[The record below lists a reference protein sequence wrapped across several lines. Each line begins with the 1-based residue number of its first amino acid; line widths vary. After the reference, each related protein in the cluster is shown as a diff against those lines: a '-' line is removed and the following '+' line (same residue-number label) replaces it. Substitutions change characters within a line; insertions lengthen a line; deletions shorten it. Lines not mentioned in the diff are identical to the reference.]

1 MFPEKLQMEHPF
13 LTHSPEP
20 LITVLLLPFLWMTL
34 QTSQWSQILQIK
46 FCRKQSAYV
55 VLSNDKYAG
64 NFHNANCLHIIHK
77 GALSKPNWKVPIL
90 LSFYRLPVPASF
102 WLIRSYLVTSL
113 LIFPLLVH
121 YVSALSFIWQCYCTK
136 KSINSIDSF
145 INTYVL
151 FLCILYNFSYTV
163 MKFSKSFHFHFN
175 MIFFCQSILFQ
186 QLFYFIFWNLSFIYC
201 IFVNHIHFP
210 VLLLCNFPLVPFHL
224 VPLSK

>member
-77 GALSKPNWKVPIL
+77 GALSKLNCKCPFFFL
-90 LSFYRLPVPASF
+90 FTDCQSQHH
-102 WLIRSYLVTSL
+102 RSYLVTSL

-136 KSINSIDSF
+136 KDINSIDAF

-151 FLCILYNFSYTV
+151 FLCILYNFSYIV
-163 MKFSKSFHFHFN
+163 MKFSKSFHFDFN

-210 VLLLCNFPLVPFHL
+210 VLLLCNLPLVPFHL